1 MESRQLRSA
10 GPIRDDRVD
19 ILGVG
24 VSPINLDDAIA
35 TIERWISEGSRNYV
49 CVTGVHGVM
58 ESRRDQRLR
67 RIHNDAG
74 MVTPDGMP
82 LVWFSRFCG
91 KSRTDRVC
99 GTDLM
104 RKMTAVSSQ
113 RGYRQFYYGGA
124 EGVADKLKQALITA
138 HPMLD
143 VAGTL
148 CPPFR
153 ELTPE
158 EDRAVVAAINAARP
172 DIVWV
177 GLSTPKQ
184 EFWMANHLGR
194 IEAPVMVGVGAAF
207 DFLAGTKRQA
217 PRWMQRNGLEWLFRL
232 CSEPRRLWRRYAY
245 SVPGFTILTIGDLA
259 RRAVRRLRASDSRG
273 TI

>member
-10 GPIRDDRVD
+10 GPIRDDRVG

-58 ESRRDQRLR
+58 ERRRDQRLR

-124 EGVADKLKQALITA
+124 GRVADNLKQSLVTPP
-138 HPMLD
+138 PMLD
-143 VAGTL
+143 PARTL
-148 CPPFR
+148 LSPF
-153 ELTPE
+153 P
-158 EDRAVVAAINAARP
+158 
-172 DIVWV
+172 
-177 GLSTPKQ
+177 S
-184 EFWMANHLGR
+184 
-194 IEAPVMVGVGAAF
+194 PV
-207 DFLAGTKRQA
+207 
-217 PRWMQRNGLEWLFRL
+217 P
-232 CSEPRRLWRRYAY
+232 
-245 SVPGFTILTIGDLA
+245 
-259 RRAVRRLRASDSRG
+259 
-273 TI
+273 